1 MNEPVK
7 DADTDGFEANF
18 VHIYV
23 YFHLGNGEVPL
34 ALVLAAAG
42 TH

>member
-18 VHIYV
+18 VHIY
-23 YFHLGNGEVPL
+23 FHLGNGEVPL

-42 TH
+42 TL